1 MCLSATVSYA
11 AAAVLVPSGA
21 VATVWAWAGDRRYLM
36 LAILPLLFGL
46 QQGAEG
52 MVWVAGD
59 AGHTHHVEQYSFV
72 YMFFAWIVWPI
83 WIPMSAFFL
92 ESGGRSAVILLFVIA
107 GAMLG
112 GLQFIPYFT
121 HEGWLSTSFLAW
133 AVRYEDINLLD
144 AIVSRVV
151 TYGIYLTVII
161 APFLVVR
168 DRAVKMFGL
177 LTGGVVVITYLF
189 FSYAYISVFCFGGAL
204 ISTYLLALI
213 WWKRSDRMTPL
224 DA

>member
-21 VATVWAWAGDRRYLM
+21 VATVWAWTGDRRYLM

-46 QQGAEG
+46 QQGVEG
-52 MVWVAGD
+52 MVWVAG
-59 AGHTHHVEQYSFV
+59 AAEHPHHVEWYSYV
-72 YMFFAWIVWPI
+72 YMFFVWIIWPV
-83 WIPMSAFFL
+83 WIPMSAYFL
-92 ESGGRSAVILLFVIA
+92 ESGGRGALILLFVIA

-112 GLQFIPYFT
+112 GLQFIPYFV
-121 HEGWLSTSFLAW
+121 HEGWLSTSLLTW

-144 AIVSRVV
+144 AIVSREV
-151 TYGIYLTVII
+151 TYGVYLAAVIV
-161 APFLVVR
+161 PFLLVR
-168 DRAVKMFGL
+168 DRDIKIFGL
-177 LTGGVVVITYLF
+177 LTAGVVVITYLF

-204 ISTYLLALI
+204 ISVYLLVLI
-213 WWKRSDRMTPL
+213 WRRRSLHKVSL

>member
-21 VATVWAWAGDRRYLM
+21 VATVWAWTGDRRYLM

-52 MVWVAGD
+52 MVWVAGA

-72 YMFFAWIVWPI
+72 YMFFAWIVWPV
-83 WIPMSAFFL
+83 WIPMSAYFL
-92 ESGGRSAVILLFVIA
+92 ESGSRSAVILLFVIA

-133 AVRYEDINLLD
+133 AVRMKIQ
-144 AIVSRVV
+144 
-151 TYGIYLTVII
+151 TCWT
-161 APFLVVR
+161 
-168 DRAVKMFGL
+168 
-177 LTGGVVVITYLF
+177 
-189 FSYAYISVFCFGGAL
+189 
-204 ISTYLLALI
+204 
-213 WWKRSDRMTPL
+213 RSCREW
-224 DA
+224 